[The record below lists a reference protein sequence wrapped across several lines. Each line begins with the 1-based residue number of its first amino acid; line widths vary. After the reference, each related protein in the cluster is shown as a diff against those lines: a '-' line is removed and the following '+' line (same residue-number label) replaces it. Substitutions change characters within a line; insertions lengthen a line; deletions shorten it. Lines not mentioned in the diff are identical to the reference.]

1 MRTAAKPLGADAFQ
15 AMLSLCDQLRDE
27 TLVELGVRVE
37 DRAEGA
43 LWKLDEPEVLRRELQ
58 AKQAKQLEDRA
69 TKMLNKLNAKLE
81 ALAKAQIAVTPPAQV
96 FNLPVHAGKYGPL
109 DAEGKPTTDAAG
121 EPLSK
126 SALKTALSV
135 LEKHKKE
142 HEKHL
147 ATLAKTPAYLDELRA
162 EVQTKRAEMCAL
174 LDEVGSALE
183 TALLEQ
189 LRAAAAAPI
198 D

>member
-1 MRTAAKPLGADAFQ
+1 MRTAAKPLGAEAFQ
-15 AMLSLCDQLRDE
+15 TMLSLCDQLRDE
-27 TLVELGVRVE
+27 TLIDLGVRVE

-69 TKMLNKLNAKLE
+69 IKMLNKLNAKLE
-81 ALAKAQIAVTPPAQV
+81 ALAKAEMAATPPAQV
-96 FNLPVHAGKYGPL
+96 LSLPVHAGKYGPL

-126 SALKTALSV
+126 SALKTALAL

-147 ATLAKTPAYLDELRA
+147 TTLAKTPAYLDELRA
-162 EVQTKRAEMCAL
+162 EVQTKRAELGAL
-174 LDEVGSALE
+174 LDEVGAALE
-183 TALLEQ
+183 TALVEQ

>member
-81 ALAKAQIAVTPPAQV
+81 ALAKAQTAVTPPAQV
-96 FNLPVHAGKYGPL
+96 FNLPVHAG
-109 DAEGKPTTDAAG
+109 THI
-121 EPLSK
+121 SK
-126 SALKTALSV
+126 
-135 LEKHKKE
+135 
-142 HEKHL
+142 
-147 ATLAKTPAYLDELRA
+147 
-162 EVQTKRAEMCAL
+162 
-174 LDEVGSALE
+174 
-183 TALLEQ
+183 
-189 LRAAAAAPI
+189 
-198 D
+198 